1 MHDPLQES
9 LVLHLFLGSCCMS
22 EIKYYLIMFDWSTKQ
37 SGFFLSLI
45 DKWKKMISIT
55 IFGREKRNKYI
66 KIIFYQNGISRD
78 TSTRGSPRLRMH
90 WQLQGCPQISHN
102 FIASANFS
110 QFYCLCKF
118 LAILLPL
125 QIWQIKGHPES
136 LQLVHTTFQLH
147 KIVQKW
153 AMDKKSHVRIQSS
166 N

>member
-22 EIKYYLIMFDWSTKQ
+22 EIEYCLIMFDWSTKQ

-45 DKWKKMISIT
+45 DKWKKIISII
-55 IFGREKRNKYI
+55 IFGREKRNKYK

-118 LAILLPL
+118 
-125 QIWQIKGHPES
+125 
-136 LQLVHTTFQLH
+136 
-147 KIVQKW
+147 
-153 AMDKKSHVRIQSS
+153 DKLRVIRNPFNLCTQPFNFTKLWRNEQWTRNPMSP